1 MRLGEPQKYLLI
13 VIKTLFT
20 LGLHAITER
29 QISNGISKQLSI
41 SQFMNCSITP
51 IAREISKIETTDL
64 LVKFQS
70 IQHGVW

>member
-13 VIKTLFT
+13 VIKTLST
-20 LGLHAITER
+20 LGLHAKTDR

-41 SQFMNCSITP
+41 SQFMKCSIT
-51 IAREISKIETTDL
+51 AREISKIETTDL

-70 IQHGVW
+70 IQQGVW